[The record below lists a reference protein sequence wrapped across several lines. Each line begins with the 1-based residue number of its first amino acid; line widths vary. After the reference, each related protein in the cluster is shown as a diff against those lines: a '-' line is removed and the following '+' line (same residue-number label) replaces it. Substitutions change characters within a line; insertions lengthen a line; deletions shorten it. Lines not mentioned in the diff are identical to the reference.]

1 MEGKKIYK
9 YLPENTKRWHL
20 FTFSAFVISLIIF
33 VISFATFIF
42 LQTMIE
48 FNIRQTSNLDTGTIL
63 LDKWSNP
70 QYFYRS
76 NMYTFSVKNPDEGR
90 VFFQIFFISFKVTKG
105 SIPNVTKLG
114 PYVFDQ
120 TQKRRIHSR
129 GNGSV
134 IYETFQYYKFN
145 EEASCKECSL
155 YNRIWIPNLVY
166 QKFVDAASKPAMR
179 VKTYI
184 IGG

>member
-1 MEGKKIYK
+1 
-9 YLPENTKRWHL
+9 
-20 FTFSAFVISLIIF
+20 
-33 VISFATFIF
+33 
-42 LQTMIE
+42 MIE

-76 NMYTFSVKNPDEGR
+76 NMYTFSVKNPDE
-90 VFFQIFFISFKVTKG
+90 VTKG

-145 EEASCKECSL
+145 PAIAALLVQTPFLEVEVGELIFDGYADPFIDQVCSL
-155 YNRIWIPNLVY
+155 PFVNFVCEQILELPDRIGLFYKKNGTSTGVFEVEDGHKDNGESLGRIITWNNGTSLVNY
-166 QKFVDAASKPAMR
+166 
-179 VKTYI
+179 
-184 IGG
+184 